1 MLRQSIGI
9 ILKKIEQAKQIL
21 QENWRDGFT
30 IPTSRLYPF
39 QWMWDSGFVSMG
51 TSEFNLKM
59 SLTEIAKMF
68 TGQWDNGMLP
78 HILFHSEIEKTYFPN
93 YDFWE
98 CWVNQGASLNP
109 KTSGITQPPVY
120 GFVLA
125 DILQKHW
132 NKPDVK
138 DFVRHIYPKLV
149 HYHSFLYNYR
159 DPHSEGLFYIFHP
172 WESGR
177 DNSPLWDESM
187 DQIEITPGAIPEYTR
202 RDTSIADASERPT
215 QQQYDRYVYLLEL
228 GKKYKYDGHQIAE
241 ESPFLIQD
249 NMMNAILIKSN
260 ESLIE
265 IASDLGLD
273 AGQVKE
279 WQALSTANYDNKFW
293 SDELD
298 TYVGYDLR
306 HEKQMKHRE
315 IGGFV
320 PLFASIPSDDKAT
333 KLNDYLQSLS
343 ARGYYLVP
351 SFDVD
356 SPLFDSRR
364 YWRGPIWPQMNWMIY
379 KGLKNYAFDDT
390 AKVVKD
396 DLIHLIENL
405 GFHEYFEAQ
414 KVVADGLTKGYG
426 GNNFSWTASSYI
438 HLCSVD

>member
-1 MLRQSIGI
+1 
-9 ILKKIEQAKQIL
+9 
-21 QENWRDGFT
+21 N
-30 IPTSRLYPF
+30 
-39 QWMWDSGFVSMG
+39 V
-51 TSEFNLKM
+51 
-59 SLTEIAKMF
+59 
-68 TGQWDNGMLP
+68 
-78 HILFHSEIEKTYFPN
+78 
-93 YDFWE
+93 
-98 CWVNQGASLNP
+98 
-109 KTSGITQPPVY
+109 
-120 GFVLA
+120 
-125 DILQKHW
+125 
-132 NKPDVK
+132 
-138 DFVRHIYPKLV
+138 
-149 HYHSFLYNYR
+149 
-159 DPHSEGLFYIFHP
+159 
-172 WESGR
+172 
-177 DNSPLWDESM
+177 
-187 DQIEITPGAIPEYTR
+187 
-202 RDTSIADASERPT
+202 
-215 QQQYDRYVYLLEL
+215 
-228 GKKYKYDGHQIAE
+228 
-241 ESPFLIQD
+241 
-249 NMMNAILIKSN
+249 ILIKSN

-293 SDELD
+293 SDELN
-298 TYVGYDLR
+298 TYVGYDMR

-379 KGLKNYAFDDT
+379 KGLRNYAFDDT